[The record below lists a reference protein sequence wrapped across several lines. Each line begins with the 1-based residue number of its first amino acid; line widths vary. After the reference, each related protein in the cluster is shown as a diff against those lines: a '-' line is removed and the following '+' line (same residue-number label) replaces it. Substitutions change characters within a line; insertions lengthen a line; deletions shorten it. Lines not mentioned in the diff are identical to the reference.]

1 MPVQIKTG
9 VKMVN
14 ILCSVRMLIFYWALF
29 QNLLCRE
36 EWGWAGSS
44 LVIGNFMVCCL
55 CLSFQDICA
64 PDMYSCKI
72 HTLRLQ
78 QAPCPSSCVHL
89 AYCKC
94 PETSS
99 YQLCDHGKLPPAPHL
114 EKCSGQN
121 LWLTQFL
128 IKLVPFLFALHFH
141 PHEISKRLCGVSPT
155 TKCSWKCIFGK

>member
-1 MPVQIKTG
+1 
-9 VKMVN
+9 MVN

-114 EKCSGQN
+114 EKFSGQN

-128 IKLVPFLFALHFH
+128 IKLVPFLQLEVCFAL
-141 PHEISKRLCGVSPT
+141 PYSWDLQETMWSISHHKMLLKVLL
-155 TKCSWKCIFGK
+155 WQIIFPW